1 KVFWDITSASSG
13 QSWAQQTWYPVP
25 DIIDSSAANNNFEAT
40 FSADL
45 ANKDVNLAVEA
56 GEAAGLNLAAA
67 QLARSQLQH
76 LIEEGLGGK
85 DCSLITKYVRND
97 EALEGYIQRNEP
109 GKVRL
114 NHCGSRVL
122 CSEAY
127 PQVEVST
134 PSPVPSQVMVVV
146 RVTV

>member
-1 KVFWDITSASSG
+1 KELGLDAKVFWDITSASSG

-56 GEAAGLNLAAA
+56 GEAAGLNLPAA

-76 LIEEGLGGK
+76 LIEEGHGGK
-85 DCSLITKYVRND
+85 DCSLITKIVRNEEVMD
-97 EALEGYIQRNEP
+97 MYIQCNDPRN
-109 GKVRL
+109 V
-114 NHCGSRVL
+114 
-122 CSEAY
+122 
-127 PQVEVST
+127 
-134 PSPVPSQVMVVV
+134 
-146 RVTV
+146 